1 MYHGISHRVYVQYQC
16 LLTLHI
22 VFCCHAFWH
31 VKYVIGICYLFCN
44 FISVQVLCTDCWVV
58 HTSDGPNVLWC
69 ELKLPPRISEK
80 YKSFTHYL
88 KDSETG
94 SNRLHGN
101 MNGNSV
107 ESWWETS
114 LGQPNNEHKF
124 SPTFH
129 YLKPMKCT
137 N

>member
-1 MYHGISHRVYVQYQC
+1 MFCTLFLYKCCV
-16 LLTLHI
+16 LTVRLYT
-22 VFCCHAFWH
+22 F
-31 VKYVIGICYLFCN
+31 
-44 FISVQVLCTDCWVV
+44 
-58 HTSDGPNVLWC
+58 DGPNVLWC

-107 ESWWETS
+107 ENW
-114 LGQPNNEHKF
+114 
-124 SPTFH
+124 
-129 YLKPMKCT
+129 
-137 N
+137 